1 MELRPLGWAA
11 HIVREEGFWDWAR
24 RIEDAASLIDERDC
38 AESCFALLNSMR
50 GYQDA
55 LCDAGG
61 RLSVNEAYW
70 AMLAL
75 ASTRKCIETLS
86 QARWEHDDEIERE
99 TGSAGC
105 GKLRPAAIPAG
116 DVQQGTD
123 FASAG
128 SQSTGVAE

>member
-24 RIEDAASLIDERDC
+24 RIEDAAILIDERDC
-38 AESCFALLNSMR
+38 AEACFALLNSMR

-99 TGSAGC
+99 AGASGC
-105 GKLRPAAIPAG
+105 SEVRFGPIPNG
-116 DVQQGTD
+116 GVQQGTG
-123 FASAG
+123 FASADRK
-128 SQSTGVAE
+128 SQGVAE